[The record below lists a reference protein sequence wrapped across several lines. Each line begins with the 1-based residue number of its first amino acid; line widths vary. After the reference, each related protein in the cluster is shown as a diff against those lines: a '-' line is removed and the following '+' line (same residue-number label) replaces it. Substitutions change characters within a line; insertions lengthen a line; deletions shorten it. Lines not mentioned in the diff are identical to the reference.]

1 MGLLPG
7 RKGSTPPL
15 HRNGNHGMPF
25 YPFYRSSLSPWGD
38 MSLLPIGPTHTFLEG
53 VLQSPNHQVFCPD
66 PLFLHEL
73 GVTGAD
79 TAATEVHGG
88 LRGHHTFNHSLQLPA
103 KARVQGVGSQDSC
116 GRATMPIKQ
125 CPVVT
130 SQELQRKS
138 SVSGTTKLPQV
149 SPWPSLN

>member
-1 MGLLPG
+1 MVYHY
-7 RKGSTPPL
+7 T
-15 HRNGNHGMPF
+15 
-25 YPFYRSSLSPWGD
+25 RSSLSPWGD

-53 VLQSPNHQVFCPD
+53 VLQSPDHQVFCPD

-73 GVTGAD
+73 GVTRAD
-79 TAATEVHGG
+79 TAATEVHGR
-88 LRGHHTFNHSLQLPA
+88 LRGHHAFNHSLQLPA

-116 GRATMPIKQ
+116 GRATVPIKQ

-138 SVSGTTKLPQV
+138 SVSGT
-149 SPWPSLN
+149 PSFPRCPPGPARTRT